1 MEPEQIIRQL
11 REQWAEADRLE
22 IEEQYRELLNTPRG
36 RQFLFYLLG
45 LSKFMN
51 NPFTGNAL
59 TTSFN
64 CGEQS
69 IGQKIMAD
77 ITLVD
82 PIGWSKMQ
90 QEANDVD
97 RTRNTL
103 ERDAGFAG

>member
-1 MEPEQIIRQL
+1 MSDELNTEELKR
-11 REQWAEADRLE
+11 QWAETDRLE
-22 IEEQYRELLNTPRG
+22 IEEQYRELLETPRG

-45 LSKFMN
+45 ITRFMN

-69 IGQKIMAD
+69 VGQRIMSD
-77 ITLVD
+77 ITAVD

-97 RTRNTL
+97 RNRTNTL
-103 ERDAGFAG
+103 AAAH